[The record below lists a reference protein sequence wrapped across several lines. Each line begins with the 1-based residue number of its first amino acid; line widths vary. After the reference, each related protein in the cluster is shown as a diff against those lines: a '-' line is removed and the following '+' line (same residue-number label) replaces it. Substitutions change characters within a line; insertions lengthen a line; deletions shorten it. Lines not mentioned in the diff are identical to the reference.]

1 MTLENS
7 LEALAG
13 ALQAHAGA
21 LEKLAAAM
29 AVRGAANAERFDRSD
44 RSPAERERDEVRG
57 TAQEWE
63 PGGCAAVALDG
74 IPCKPGEDPL
84 DPPFEA
90 PVKTPK
96 KAAPADSESAPV
108 AEQAAAGKISEE
120 KPAPVAK
127 KAEPEKK
134 SAPLTLESARSLASS
149 VLKTKGADTLR
160 GLLDAVGVKK
170 LSALTSEQIQLFCA
184 NAEQALSEA

>member
-63 PGGCAAVALDG
+63 AGGCEDVEKDG
-74 IPCKPGEDPL
+74 IPVKPGEDPS

-90 PVKTPK
+90 PA
-96 KAAPADSESAPV
+96 KAAETPQKAEPETAPV
-108 AEQAAAGKISEE
+108 DEQAAAGKFSEE
-120 KPAPVAK
+120 KPQAFSLAD
-127 KAEPEKK
+127 
-134 SAPLTLESARSLASS
+134 ARSKATAL
-149 VLKTKGADTLR
+149 LKNRGADALR
-160 GLLDAVGVKK
+160 GLLDSVGVKK
-170 LSALTSEQIQLFCA
+170 LSALTAEQIQVFCA
-184 NAEQALSEA
+184 NADKALKEA

>member
-1 MTLENS
+1 MSLES
-7 LEALAG
+7 SIEALAG

-63 PGGCAAVALDG
+63 AGGCEDVEKDG
-74 IPCKPGEDPL
+74 IPVKPGEDPS

-90 PVKTPK
+90 PA
-96 KAAPADSESAPV
+96 KAAETLQKAEPETAPV

-120 KPAPVAK
+120 KP
-127 KAEPEKK
+127 KAF
-134 SAPLTLESARSLASS
+134 SLADARSKATAL
-149 VLKTKGADTLR
+149 LKNRGADALR

-170 LSALTSEQIQLFCA
+170 LSALTAEQIQVFCA
-184 NAEQALSEA
+184 NADKALQEA

>member
-1 MTLENS
+1 MS
-7 LEALAG
+7 LESSIESLAG

-74 IPCKPGEDPL
+74 IPCKPGEDPF
-84 DPPFEA
+84 DPSFEA
-90 PVKTPK
+90 PA
-96 KAAPADSESAPV
+96 KAAETPQKAEPETAPV

-120 KPAPVAK
+120 KP
-127 KAEPEKK
+127 KAF
-134 SAPLTLESARSLASS
+134 SLADARSKATAL
-149 VLKTKGADTLR
+149 LKNRGADALR
-160 GLLDAVGVKK
+160 GLLDSVGVKK
-170 LSALTSEQIQLFCA
+170 LSALTSDQVQVFCA
-184 NAEQALSEA
+184 NADKALKEA

>member
-1 MTLENS
+1 MS
-7 LEALAG
+7 LERSIESLAG
-13 ALQAHAGA
+13 AINAHAGA
-21 LEKLAAAM
+21 LEKLAAAL
-29 AVRGAANAERFDRSD
+29 AVRQAANAERFDPAAPAAARSD
-44 RSPAERERDEVRG
+44 
-57 TAQEWE
+57 WE
-63 PGGCAAVALDG
+63 PGGCAAVAMDG
-74 IPCKPGEDPL
+74 IPCKPGEDPF

-90 PVKTPK
+90 PAKAAK
-96 KAAPADSESAPV
+96 KAAPAASESAPV

-127 KAEPEKK
+127 KTEPEKK

-160 GLLDAVGVKK
+160 SLLDAVGVKK

>member
-21 LEKLAAAM
+21 LEKLAAAL
-29 AVRGAANAERFDRSD
+29 AVRQAANAERFDRSD

-57 TAQEWE
+57 TAQECE
-63 PGGCAAVALDG
+63 AGGCEDVEKDG
-74 IPCKPGEDPL
+74 IPVKPGEDPS

-90 PVKTPK
+90 PA
-96 KAAPADSESAPV
+96 KAAETLQKAEPETAPV

-120 KPAPVAK
+120 KPQAFSLAD
-127 KAEPEKK
+127 
-134 SAPLTLESARSLASS
+134 ARSKATAL
-149 VLKTKGADTLR
+149 LKNRGANALR
-160 GLLDAVGVKK
+160 GLLDSVGVKK
-170 LSALTSEQIQLFCA
+170 LSALTAEQIQVFCA
-184 NAEQALSEA
+184 NADKALQEA

>member
-44 RSPAERERDEVRG
+44 RSPAERERDAVRG

-63 PGGCAAVALDG
+63 AGGCEDVEKDG
-74 IPCKPGEDPL
+74 IPVKPGEDPS

-90 PVKTPK
+90 PA
-96 KAAPADSESAPV
+96 KAAETLQKDKTESAPV

-120 KPAPVAK
+120 KPQAFSLAD
-127 KAEPEKK
+127 
-134 SAPLTLESARSLASS
+134 ARSKATAL
-149 VLKTKGADTLR
+149 LKNRGADALR
-160 GLLDAVGVKK
+160 GLLDSVGVKK
-170 LSALTSEQIQLFCA
+170 LSALTEQQVQIFCA
-184 NAEQALSEA
+184 NADKALKEA

>member
-1 MTLENS
+1 MS
-7 LEALAG
+7 LESSIESLAG

-74 IPCKPGEDPL
+74 VPCKPGEDPF
-84 DPPFEA
+84 DSPFEA
-90 PVKTPK
+90 PA
-96 KAAPADSESAPV
+96 KAAETPQKAEPETAPV

-120 KPAPVAK
+120 KP
-127 KAEPEKK
+127 KAF
-134 SAPLTLESARSLASS
+134 SLADARSKATAL
-149 VLKTKGADTLR
+149 LKNRGADALR
-160 GLLDAVGVKK
+160 GLLDSVGVKK
-170 LSALTSEQIQLFCA
+170 LSALTAEQIQVFCA
-184 NAEQALSEA
+184 NADKALQEA

>member
-1 MTLENS
+1 MSLESS

-44 RSPAERERDEVRG
+44 RLPAERERDDVRG
-57 TAQEWE
+57 TAQDWE
-63 PGGCAAVALDG
+63 AGGCEDVEKDG
-74 IPCKPGEDPL
+74 IPVKPGEDPS

-90 PVKTPK
+90 PA
-96 KAAPADSESAPV
+96 KAAETLQKAKHESAPV

-120 KPAPVAK
+120 KPQAFSLAD
-127 KAEPEKK
+127 
-134 SAPLTLESARSLASS
+134 ARSKATAL
-149 VLKTKGADTLR
+149 LKNRGADALR
-160 GLLDAVGVKK
+160 GLLDSVGVKK
-170 LSALTSEQIQLFCA
+170 LSALTAEQVQIFCA
-184 NAEQALSEA
+184 NADKALKEA